1 MKHIF
6 LDEIQGG
13 VGGASSTYQFQPP
26 DSSERIP
33 QHSQ

>member
-1 MKHIF
+1 MKQVFHN
-6 LDEIQGG
+6 EIQGG
-13 VGGASSTYQFQPP
+13 GAGASSTYQFQPT